1 MRTKKN
7 LEFLPCM
14 ALQIQEEWFN
24 YMNQYLVPSISWEL
38 FRNQINHFGFYSDAL
53 ESDTN

>member
-7 LEFLPCM
+7 LEFLPRM
-14 ALQIQEEWFN
+14 ALQIQEEEFN

-38 FRNQINHFGFYSDAL
+38 FRDQINHFGFYSDAL